1 MFPVGKEWGKLA
13 ETDNSVLLKG
23 KSFIPSVGLA
33 KKFTLGFV
41 SWHRKKKKTSC
52 NSVGKE
58 SACNAWVRNILRRKW
73 QPASNTLKNS
83 MDRRAWQAIVLKLC
97 GFCYP
102 KKKGNTENL

>member
-41 SWHRKKKKTSC
+41 SWHRKKKRLPVTQLVKNLPAMPGSGTS
-52 NSVGKE
+52 
-58 SACNAWVRNILRRKW
+58 
-73 QPASNTLKNS
+73 
-83 MDRRAWQAIVLKLC
+83 
-97 GFCYP
+97 
-102 KKKGNTENL
+102 

>member
-41 SWHRKKKKTSC
+41 SWHRKKKK
-52 NSVGKE
+52 
-58 SACNAWVRNILRRKW
+58 
-73 QPASNTLKNS
+73 
-83 MDRRAWQAIVLKLC
+83 D
-97 GFCYP
+97 
-102 KKKGNTENL
+102 NL